1 MPKTTI
7 DPARLYAA
15 LDAARLERNISWR
28 TLAGEV
34 GVSPSLLSRIG
45 QGYRPDANGFATL
58 VRWLHLPAERFF
70 VHEGDVAGTESPAL
84 SVQLAP
90 LLRADK
96 NLSDEDVAFL
106 TSVIQATERRAR
118 EQRER

>member
-1 MPKTTI
+1 MPKTTV

-28 TLAGEV
+28 ALAAEV

-58 VRWLHLPAERFF
+58 VRWLRLPAEHFF
-70 VHEGDVAGTESPAL
+70 VHEGGASESDSPAL

-90 LLRADK
+90 LLRADR